1 MVELTPETSGACL
14 NLAKLFGRD
23 APVHVDLGCG
33 DGLFLLSLARE
44 NPDQNF
50 LGVERL
56 LKRVRSSDRKAA
68 QLNNVRILRTE
79 TSFLVQHLLRPESVE
94 AFYLLFPDPWPKRRH
109 HQRRLVRPDFLAGIW
124 TALRNDGS
132 FFIATDHDE
141 YFAWICKLVLQSR
154 RFAVIDHE
162 LAPRLPITTFE
173 KKFTNAGSTLH
184 RLGLRKISP
193 VR

>member
-1 MVELTPETSGACL
+1 VVELTPETSDACL
-14 NLAKLFGRD
+14 SLPKLFRRN

-33 DGLFLLSLARE
+33 DGSFLLSLAQE
-44 NPDQNF
+44 NPDKNF

-79 TSFLVQHLLRPESVE
+79 TSFLVQHLLRPEAVE

-109 HQRRLVRPDFLAGIW
+109 HRRRLVRPDFLAAIW
-124 TALRNDGS
+124 TALSSDGS

-141 YFAWICKLVLQSR
+141 YFVWICKLVLQSR

-162 LAPRLPITTFE
+162 LGPRLPMTTFE
-173 KKFTNAGSTLH
+173 KKFTNTGSSVH